1 MKFDKVEGDEA
12 YYAVIF
18 GVPNAA
24 IEEDAFDTDWSTYG
38 TI

>member
-1 MKFDKVEGDEA
+1 LKFDKVDGDEA

-18 GVPNAA
+18 GVPNA
-24 IEEDAFDTDWSTYG
+24 ETDAFDTDWSTYG